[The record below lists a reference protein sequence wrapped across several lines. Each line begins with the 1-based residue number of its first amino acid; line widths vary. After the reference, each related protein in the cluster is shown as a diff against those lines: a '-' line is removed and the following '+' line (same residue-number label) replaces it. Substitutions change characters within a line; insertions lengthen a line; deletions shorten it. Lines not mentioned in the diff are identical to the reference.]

1 VIQTRPLTIVVLMLA
16 GVTSGCAP
24 IVVPVAEPG
33 QPGAPIG
40 PQLVV
45 AVENRSDR
53 DVTVGYEFEAQNSS
67 GGGEGI
73 VVHCEYQ
80 QMVFGEVGGSY
91 GVLVDGT
98 PAFDGAVPSG
108 MPADGFLVVRLSIDA
123 DGDVTP
129 EGEPAWTRMPPPLTN
144 RPLADCG

>member
-1 VIQTRPLTIVVLMLA
+1 VIRRRPLGIAALVLA
-16 GVTSGCAP
+16 GATSGCAP
-24 IVVPVAEPG
+24 VVMPVAEPG

-53 DVTVGYEFEAQNSS
+53 DVTVGYEYESPNSS
-67 GGGEGI
+67 GGGEAF
-73 VVHCEYQ
+73 VPRCEFQ
-80 QMVFGEVGGSY
+80 EMLFGEIAGSFEL
-91 GVLVDGT
+91 VVDGA
-98 PAFDGAVPSG
+98 PAFDGTVPPG

-129 EGEPAWTRMPPPLTN
+129 GGEPAWTRIPPPLSN